1 MYRFAVATR
10 FYNGLKAHPG
20 PLIYVLA
27 GNVCDKNV
35 FMNVTDAFPGVFY
48 YYTCLAIA
56 LGFHCTIKS
65 ADDFIIN

>member
-10 FYNGLKAHPG
+10 FHNGLKAHPG

-35 FMNVTDAFPGVFY
+35 FMNV
-48 YYTCLAIA
+48 
-56 LGFHCTIKS
+56 
-65 ADDFIIN
+65 